1 MGKINVLG
9 FDVANLIAAGEV
21 VDRPSSVVKELLEN
35 SIDAGAT
42 AVTVEIQRGGVAFI
56 RISDNGCGMEPED
69 LPVAILRHATS
80 KISKAD
86 DLGSIATLGFRGEAL
101 AAISSVSKMRI
112 FSRPADSRMGAILTA
127 EGGEVLD
134 ITETGCAAGTTI
146 VVEDLFFNVP
156 ARRKFLKKDATE
168 AAAVGAVVERIALSR
183 PDISIKYICD
193 GEMKFSTAGDGKLY
207 SAVYSVFGKE
217 TASRCLEVSRSADGI
232 TVTGYVSE
240 PDLFKSNRNMEN
252 FFVNGRYVKSKTAM
266 AAVEQA
272 FRTRIPQDKFPICV
286 LNIEINPA
294 AVDVNVHPAKLEIK
308 FTNERI
314 IFDAVYY
321 AVINALESA
330 VIRPELVLNT
340 GRGRVT
346 DDVMSRAAERS
357 TAVTSPTPSVPKSAE
372 TKAPSRT
379 AVGSADIAARV
390 AEKVGKSDGAWDT
403 LPASEETPRR
413 RDSSFWIDGKEA
425 RRLLGAFVPADTR
438 REKAEQLTIPVTEKT
453 EKPAVLPKTEKNESA
468 KVNTTD
474 IRTAREANAENKV
487 GRKTNAEIKAEV
499 KLPEVREK
507 APEDTAEKP
516 REEIPEYI
524 ILGEAYNCYVIVQLE
539 DRLLFVDKHAAHER
553 IIFDELCHRMKATE
567 FSGQLLLAPI
577 NIELLE
583 IESDA
588 IREYRDKITAL
599 GFSFTLENRGLRVN
613 AAINQIPEML
623 NTTEASELFRTLATQ
638 LTDVGAG
645 LDAAAEEFF
654 SARLFQASCKAA
666 IKGGRVYDM
675 AHIKWICDR
684 LFVKPKDGG
693 SVIRTCP
700 HGRPV
705 AFEVKKSSIDR
716 QFARLG

>member
-1 MGKINVLG
+1 MGKINILG

-42 AVTVEIQRGGVAFI
+42 TVTVEIQRGGVAFI

-86 DLGSIATLGFRGEAL
+86 DLGAIATLGFRGEAL
-101 AAISSVSKMRI
+101 AAISSVSRIRI
-112 FSRPADSRMGAILTA
+112 FSRPKASEMGAILTA

-156 ARRKFLKKDATE
+156 ARRKFLKRDNTE

-183 PDISIKYICD
+183 PDISVKYICD
-193 GEMKFSTAGDGKLY
+193 GELKFVTAGDGKLS

-217 TASRCLEVSRSADGI
+217 IASRSLEVNRSADGI

-286 LNIEINPA
+286 LNIDINPGL
-294 AVDVNVHPAKLEIK
+294 VDVNVHPAKLEIK
-308 FTNERI
+308 FTNEKI
-314 IFDAVYY
+314 IFDSVYY
-321 AVINALESA
+321 AVLNALEAA
-330 VIRPELVLNT
+330 VIRPELKIAPKRT
-340 GRGRVT
+340 SVT
-346 DDVMSRAAERS
+346 DEMMEKKTSQMTSA
-357 TAVTSPTPSVPKSAE
+357 TAPQARPVQPTPRPAPVRE
-372 TKAPSRT
+372 TAPSPVT
-379 AVGSADIAARV
+379 TS
-390 AEKVGKSDGAWDT
+390 
-403 LPASEETPRR
+403 SEPTVSESPRR
-413 RDSSFWIDGKEA
+413 ADSSFWIDGKEA

-438 REKAEQLTIPVTEKT
+438 REKPEQIKIPVSDEKT
-453 EKPAVLPKTEKNESA
+453 YGGASVKPAEIPVSDRAKESLPVENTLKTHENEEISEKA
-468 KVNTTD
+468 TA
-474 IRTAREANAENKV
+474 IRTENAKTVAENKPAI
-487 GRKTNAEIKAEV
+487 KTNVEIDPA
-499 KLPEVREK
+499 
-507 APEDTAEKP
+507 
-516 REEIPEYI
+516 EIPEYI

-553 IIFDELCHRMKATE
+553 IIFDELCRKMKSE
-567 FSGQLLLAPI
+567 NISGQMLLVPLKL
-577 NIELLE
+577 ELLE
-583 IESDA
+583 IEGDA
-588 IREYRDKITAL
+588 VTEHADKIKSL
-599 GFSFTLENRGLRVN
+599 GYNFETEKSGNKVTLTVD
-613 AAINQIPEML
+613 QIPEML
-623 NTTEASELFRTLATQ
+623 NTTEATELLMNLASR
-638 LTDVGAG
+638 LTDLGAG

-684 LFVKPKDGG
+684 LFVKPTDGG

-716 QFARLG
+716 QFARLV

>member
-42 AVTVEIQRGGVAFI
+42 TVTVEIQRGGVAFI

-86 DLGSIATLGFRGEAL
+86 DLGAIATLGFRGEAL
-101 AAISSVSKMRI
+101 AAISSVSRIRI
-112 FSRPADSRMGAILTA
+112 FSRPKDSEMGAILTA

-156 ARRKFLKKDATE
+156 ARRKFLKRDNTE

-183 PDISIKYICD
+183 PDISVKYICD
-193 GEMKFSTAGDGKLY
+193 GELKFVTAGDGKLS

-217 TASRCLEVSRSADGI
+217 IASRSLEVNRSADGI

-286 LNIEINPA
+286 LNIDINPGL
-294 AVDVNVHPAKLEIK
+294 VDVNVHPAKLEIK
-308 FTNERI
+308 FTNEKI
-314 IFDAVYY
+314 IFDSVYY
-321 AVINALESA
+321 AVLNALEAA
-330 VIRPELVLNT
+330 VIRPELKIAPKRT
-340 GRGRVT
+340 SVT
-346 DDVMSRAAERS
+346 DEMMDKKTSQITSSAPQSRPVRTAEYKPS
-357 TAVTSPTPSVPKSAE
+357 TSYGEKSSSAMPFAEGAKAE
-372 TKAPSRT
+372 TPKT
-379 AVGSADIAARV
+379 
-390 AEKVGKSDGAWDT
+390 DT
-403 LPASEETPRR
+403 TRR
-413 RDSSFWIDGKEA
+413 ADSSFWIDGKEA

-438 REKAEQLTIPVTEKT
+438 REKPEQIKIPVSDEKT
-453 EKPAVLPKTEKNESA
+453 YGGAAVKPADISVSDRAKESLPVENTLKTHENEEISEK
-468 KVNTTD
+468 TTP
-474 IRTAREANAENKV
+474 IRTENAKTVAENKPAIKANAEIDP
-487 GRKTNAEIKAEV
+487 G
-499 KLPEVREK
+499 
-507 APEDTAEKP
+507 
-516 REEIPEYI
+516 EIPEYI

-553 IIFDELCHRMKATE
+553 IIFDELCRKMKSE
-567 FSGQLLLAPI
+567 KISGQMLLVPLKL
-577 NIELLE
+577 ELLE
-583 IESDA
+583 IEGDA
-588 IREYRDKITAL
+588 VNEHADKIKSL
-599 GFSFTLENRGLRVN
+599 GYNLETEKSGNKVTLTVD
-613 AAINQIPEML
+613 QIPEML
-623 NTTEASELFRTLATQ
+623 NTTEATELLMNLASR
-638 LTDVGAG
+638 LTDLGAG

-684 LFVKPKDGG
+684 LFVKPTDGG

-716 QFARLG
+716 QFARLV

>member
-1 MGKINVLG
+1 MGKINILG

-42 AVTVEIQRGGVAFI
+42 TVTVEIQRGGVAFI

-86 DLGSIATLGFRGEAL
+86 DLGAIATLGFRGEAL
-101 AAISSVSKMRI
+101 AAISSVSRIRI
-112 FSRPADSRMGAILTA
+112 FSRPKDSEMGAILTA

-156 ARRKFLKKDATE
+156 ARRKFLKRDNTE

-183 PDISIKYICD
+183 PDISVKYICD
-193 GEMKFSTAGDGKLY
+193 GELKFVTAGDGKLS

-217 TASRCLEVSRSADGI
+217 IASRSLEVNRSADGI
-232 TVTGYVSE
+232 TVSGYVSE

-286 LNIEINPA
+286 LNIDINPGL
-294 AVDVNVHPAKLEIK
+294 VDVNVHPAKLEIK
-308 FTNERI
+308 FTNEKI
-314 IFDAVYY
+314 IFDSVYY
-321 AVINALESA
+321 AVLNALEAA
-330 VIRPELVLNT
+330 VIRPELKIAPKRT
-340 GRGRVT
+340 SVT
-346 DDVMSRAAERS
+346 DEMMEKKTSQMTSAAAPQARP
-357 TAVTSPTPSVPKSAE
+357 VQPTPRPAPVRE
-372 TKAPSRT
+372 TAPSPVT
-379 AVGSADIAARV
+379 TS
-390 AEKVGKSDGAWDT
+390 
-403 LPASEETPRR
+403 SEPSVSESPRR
-413 RDSSFWIDGKEA
+413 ADSSFWIDGKEA

-438 REKAEQLTIPVTEKT
+438 REKPEQIKIPVSDEKT
-453 EKPAVLPKTEKNESA
+453 YGGVSAKPAEAPGRETPKVTYPIEDSDKAPEKDEITVDQAEINKKKTVHERE
-468 KVNTTD
+468 NTK
-474 IRTAREANAENKV
+474 ANAENKPAI
-487 GRKTNAEIKAEV
+487 KTNAEIDPA
-499 KLPEVREK
+499 
-507 APEDTAEKP
+507 
-516 REEIPEYI
+516 EIPEYI

-553 IIFDELCHRMKATE
+553 IIFDELCRKMKSE
-567 FSGQLLLAPI
+567 KISGQMLLVPLKL
-577 NIELLE
+577 ELLE
-583 IESDA
+583 IEGDA
-588 IREYRDKITAL
+588 VNEHADKIKSL
-599 GFSFTLENRGLRVN
+599 GYNLETEKSGNKVTLTVD
-613 AAINQIPEML
+613 QIPEML
-623 NTTEASELFRTLATQ
+623 NTTEATELLMNLASR
-638 LTDVGAG
+638 LTDLGAG

-684 LFVKPKDGG
+684 LFVKPTDGG

-716 QFARLG
+716 QFARLV

>member
-1 MGKINVLG
+1 MGKINILG

-42 AVTVEIQRGGVAFI
+42 TVTVEIQRGGVAFI

-86 DLGSIATLGFRGEAL
+86 DLGAIATLGFRGEAL
-101 AAISSVSKMRI
+101 AAISSVSRIRI
-112 FSRPADSRMGAILTA
+112 FSRPKDSEMGAILTA

-156 ARRKFLKKDATE
+156 ARRKFLKKDNTE

-183 PDISIKYICD
+183 PDISVKYICD
-193 GEMKFSTAGDGKLY
+193 GELKFVTAGDGKLY

-217 TASRCLEVSRSADGI
+217 IASRSLEVSRSADGI
-232 TVTGYVSE
+232 TVSGYVSE

-286 LNIEINPA
+286 LNIDINPGL
-294 AVDVNVHPAKLEIK
+294 VDVNVHPAKLEIK
-308 FTNERI
+308 FTNEKI
-314 IFDAVYY
+314 IFDSVYY
-321 AVINALESA
+321 AVLNALESA
-330 VIRPELVLNT
+330 VIRPELKLAPKRT
-340 GRGRVT
+340 GVT
-346 DDVMSRAAERS
+346 DEMMEKKTSQMTS
-357 TAVTSPTPSVPKSAE
+357 TVTPPTRPVQPTYRPAPVQETKPAPAPRQTEPQPKS
-372 TKAPSRT
+372 
-379 AVGSADIAARV
+379 
-390 AEKVGKSDGAWDT
+390 
-403 LPASEETPRR
+403 ETPRR
-413 RDSSFWIDGKEA
+413 ADSSFWIDGKEA

-438 REKAEQLTIPVTEKT
+438 REKPEQIKIPVSDNVTYGGGRISTTDENQQLHENKT
-453 EKPAVLPKTEKNESA
+453 EKIHSETVKIEEKAAEIVEKIPETIKTDAENVKTEKSS
-468 KVNTTD
+468 V
-474 IRTAREANAENKV
+474 
-487 GRKTNAEIKAEV
+487 EIDPA
-499 KLPEVREK
+499 
-507 APEDTAEKP
+507 
-516 REEIPEYI
+516 EIPEYI

-553 IIFDELCHRMKATE
+553 IIFDELCRKMKSE
-567 FSGQLLLAPI
+567 KISGQMLLVPLKL
-577 NIELLE
+577 ELLE
-583 IESDA
+583 IEGDA
-588 IREYRDKITAL
+588 VTEHADKIKAL
-599 GFSFTLENRGLRVN
+599 GYNFETEKCGNKITLTVD
-613 AAINQIPEML
+613 QIPEML
-623 NTTEASELFRTLATQ
+623 NTTEATELLMNLASR
-638 LTDVGAG
+638 LTDLGAG

-666 IKGGRVYDM
+666 IKGGRVYDTT
-675 AHIKWICDR
+675 HIKWICDR

-705 AFEVKKSSIDR
+705 AFEVKRSSIDR

>member
-1 MGKINVLG
+1 MGKINILG

-42 AVTVEIQRGGVAFI
+42 TVTVEIQRGGVAFI

-86 DLGSIATLGFRGEAL
+86 DLGAIATLGFRGEAL
-101 AAISSVSKMRI
+101 AAISSVSRIRI
-112 FSRPADSRMGAILTA
+112 FSRPKDSEMGAILTA

-156 ARRKFLKKDATE
+156 ARRKFLKRDNTE

-183 PDISIKYICD
+183 PDISVKYICD
-193 GEMKFSTAGDGKLY
+193 GELKFVTAGDGKLY

-217 TASRCLEVSRSADGI
+217 VASRSLEVSRSADGI
-232 TVTGYVSE
+232 TVSGYVSE

-252 FFVNGRYVKSKTAM
+252 FFVNRRYVKSKTAM

-286 LNIEINPA
+286 LSIDINPGL
-294 AVDVNVHPAKLEIK
+294 VDVNVHPAKLEIK
-308 FTNERI
+308 FTNEKI
-314 IFDAVYY
+314 IFDSVYY
-321 AVINALESA
+321 AVLNALESA
-330 VIRPELVLNT
+330 VIRPELKIAPKRT
-340 GRGRVT
+340 SVT
-346 DDVMSRAAERS
+346 DEMMEKKTSQMTSAAAPQARP
-357 TAVTSPTPSVPKSAE
+357 VQPTPRPAPVRE
-372 TKAPSRT
+372 TAPSSVT
-379 AVGSADIAARV
+379 TS
-390 AEKVGKSDGAWDT
+390 
-403 LPASEETPRR
+403 SEPSVSESPRR
-413 RDSSFWIDGKEA
+413 ADSSFWIDGKEA

-438 REKAEQLTIPVTEKT
+438 REKPEQIKIPVSDEKT
-453 EKPAVLPKTEKNESA
+453 YGGAAVKSAEISVSDRVKESLPVENTLKTHENEEISEKTTE
-468 KVNTTD
+468 
-474 IRTAREANAENKV
+474 IRTETTKTVAENKPEIKANAEIDP
-487 GRKTNAEIKAEV
+487 A
-499 KLPEVREK
+499 
-507 APEDTAEKP
+507 
-516 REEIPEYI
+516 EIPEYI

-553 IIFDELCHRMKATE
+553 IIFDELCRKMKSE
-567 FSGQLLLAPI
+567 KISGQMLLVPLKL
-577 NIELLE
+577 ELLE
-583 IESDA
+583 IEGDA
-588 IREYRDKITAL
+588 VSEHADKIKAL
-599 GFSFTLENRGLRVN
+599 GYNFETEKDGNKVTLTVD
-613 AAINQIPEML
+613 QIPEML
-623 NTTEASELFRTLATQ
+623 NTIEATELLMNLASRLCDL
-638 LTDVGAG
+638 GAG

-666 IKGGRVYDM
+666 IKGGRVYDT

-705 AFEVKKSSIDR
+705 AFEVKRSSIDR
-716 QFARLG
+716 QFARLV

>member
-42 AVTVEIQRGGVAFI
+42 TVTVEIQRGGVAFI

-80 KISKAD
+80 KISKAS
-86 DLGSIATLGFRGEAL
+86 DLGAIETLGFRGEAL
-101 AAISSVSKMRI
+101 AAISSVSRIRI
-112 FSRPADSRMGAILTA
+112 FSRPKDSEMGAILTA

-156 ARRKFLKKDATE
+156 ARRKFLKRDNTE

-193 GEMKFSTAGDGKLY
+193 GELKFVTAGDGKLY
-207 SAVYSVFGKE
+207 SSVYSVFGKE
-217 TASRCLEVSRSADGI
+217 VATRSLEVSRTADGI
-232 TVTGYVSE
+232 TVSGYVSE

-252 FFVNGRYVKSKTAM
+252 FFVNGRFVKSKTAM

-286 LNIEINPA
+286 LNIDINPGL
-294 AVDVNVHPAKLEIK
+294 VDVNVHPAKLEIK
-308 FTNERI
+308 FTNEKI
-314 IFDAVYY
+314 IFDSVYY
-321 AVINALESA
+321 AVLNALEAA
-330 VIRPELVLNT
+330 VIRPELNIAPRRT
-340 GRGRVT
+340 SVT
-346 DDVMSRAAERS
+346 DEMMEKKASQI
-357 TAVTSPTPSVPKSAE
+357 TPSHVPQTRPVPKTYSTVAATPIREEQPTTVSRPAE
-372 TKAPSRT
+372 TPLKR
-379 AVGSADIAARV
+379 
-390 AEKVGKSDGAWDT
+390 
-403 LPASEETPRR
+403 EETPRT

-438 REKAEQLTIPVTEKT
+438 REKPEQIKIPVAEEPITVKSPVQSSANAVEISKTVSENIEKTIKQPETPVNVTKTIAENTKT
-453 EKPAVLPKTEKNESA
+453 EKSS
-468 KVNTTD
+468 
-474 IRTAREANAENKV
+474 I
-487 GRKTNAEIKAEV
+487 EID
-499 KLPEVREK
+499 P
-507 APEDTAEKP
+507 T
-516 REEIPEYI
+516 EIPEYI

-553 IIFDELCHRMKATE
+553 IIFDELCRKMKSE
-567 FSGQLLLAPI
+567 KFSGQMLLVPLKL
-577 NIELLE
+577 ELLE
-583 IESDA
+583 IEGNA
-588 IREYRDKITAL
+588 VTEHADKLKSL
-599 GFSFTLENRGLRVN
+599 GYNFELEKNGNKVTLTVD
-613 AAINQIPEML
+613 QVPDML
-623 NTTEASELFRTLATQ
+623 STTEATELLMNLASR
-638 LTDVGAG
+638 LCDVGAG

-675 AHIKWICDR
+675 AHVKWICDR
-684 LFVKPKDGG
+684 LLVKPKDGG

-705 AFEVKKSSIDR
+705 AFEVKRSSIDR
-716 QFARLG
+716 QFARLV

>member
-1 MGKINVLG
+1 MGRINVLG

-35 SIDAGAT
+35 SIDAGAS
-42 AVTVEIQRGGVAFI
+42 AVTVEIQRGGVSFI
-56 RISDNGCGMEPED
+56 RISDDGCGMEPED

-101 AAISSVSKMRI
+101 AAISSVSKIRI
-112 FSRPADSRMGAILTA
+112 FSKPKDSQMGSLLTA
-127 EGGEVLD
+127 EGGDVLD
-134 ITETGCAAGTTI
+134 ITEIGCADGTTV

-183 PDISIKYICD
+183 PDISVKYICD
-193 GEMKFSTAGDGKLY
+193 GELKFVTAGDGKLY
-207 SAVYSVFGKE
+207 SAIYAVFGKA
-217 TASRCLEVSRSADGI
+217 TAARMLEVSRSADGI
-232 TVTGYVSE
+232 TVKGYVSE

-286 LNIEINPA
+286 LNIDINPA

-308 FTNERI
+308 FTNERL

-321 AVINALESA
+321 AVLNALESS
-330 VIRPELVLNT
+330 VVRPELSLSSR
-340 GRGRVT
+340 RGVSPQTEQRPQTPQSELFRKSAPAMRDFPRTTEPARAGNGASYYPPRETVSLSAYSRPQT
-346 DDVMSRAAERS
+346 DSYEKREQ
-357 TAVTSPTPSVPKSAE
+357 TSPQTSPK
-372 TKAPSRT
+372 
-379 AVGSADIAARV
+379 
-390 AEKVGKSDGAWDT
+390 
-403 LPASEETPRR
+403 
-413 RDSSFWIDGKEA
+413 RDNSFWIDGAEA
-425 RRLLGAFVPADTR
+425 KRLLGAFVPADAR
-438 REKAEQLTIPVTEKT
+438 REKPEQVKLPVDDGARVVETSRENVGITETSAQSRVISNTLKAFAENKT
-453 EKPAVLPKTEKNESA
+453 ATVEEKPAVQK
-468 KVNTTD
+468 
-474 IRTAREANAENKV
+474 
-487 GRKTNAEIKAEV
+487 KA
-499 KLPEVREK
+499 
-507 APEDTAEKP
+507 
-516 REEIPEYI
+516 EEIPEYI

-539 DRLLFVDKHAAHER
+539 DRLVFVDKHAAHER
-553 IIFDELCHRMKATE
+553 IIFDELRRRMSE
-567 FSGQLLLAPI
+567 VEMSGQMLLAPLTLD
-577 NIELLE
+577 LLE
-583 IESDA
+583 IEGNAVS
-588 IREYRDKITAL
+588 EYREKILSL
-599 GFSFTLENRGLRVN
+599 GFNFTLAQNGAGVTATIDR
-613 AAINQIPEML
+613 IPEVL
-623 NTTEASELFRTLATQ
+623 NTNEALELFQTLASQ

-645 LDAAAEEFF
+645 LEAAAEEFF

-666 IKGGRVYDM
+666 VKGGRIYDL

-684 LFVKPKDGG
+684 LFVKEEGK

-705 AFEVKKSSIDR
+705 AFEVKKSSIDK

>member
-1 MGKINVLG
+1 MGKINILG

-42 AVTVEIQRGGVAFI
+42 TVTVEIQRGGVAFI

-80 KISKAD
+80 KISKAS
-86 DLGSIATLGFRGEAL
+86 DLGAIETLGFRGEAL
-101 AAISSVSKMRI
+101 AAISSVSRIRI
-112 FSRPADSRMGAILTA
+112 FSRPKDSEMGAILTA

-156 ARRKFLKKDATE
+156 ARRKFLKKDNTE

-193 GEMKFSTAGDGKLY
+193 GELKFVTTGDGKLY
-207 SAVYSVFGKE
+207 SSVYSVFGKE
-217 TASRCLEVSRSADGI
+217 IASRSLEVNRYADGI
-232 TVTGYVSE
+232 TVSGYVSE

-272 FRTRIPQDKFPICV
+272 FKTRIPQDKFPICV
-286 LNIEINPA
+286 LNIDINPGL
-294 AVDVNVHPAKLEIK
+294 VDVNVHPAKLEIK
-308 FTNERI
+308 FTNEKI

-330 VIRPELVLNT
+330 VIRPELNIAPRRT
-340 GRGRVT
+340 SVT
-346 DDVMSRAAERS
+346 DEMMEKKASQISPSAVPQMRPAPKTSS
-357 TAVTSPTPSVPKSAE
+357 TVSASPIREAKSEVTSRTVETTPV
-372 TKAPSRT
+372 
-379 AVGSADIAARV
+379 
-390 AEKVGKSDGAWDT
+390 SD
-403 LPASEETPRR
+403 TPRT

-438 REKAEQLTIPVTEKT
+438 REKPEQIKISVAEETIT
-453 EKPAVLPKTEKNESA
+453 
-468 KVNTTD
+468 
-474 IRTAREANAENKV
+474 
-487 GRKTNAEIKAEV
+487 
-499 KLPEVREK
+499 EK
-507 APEDTAEKP
+507 APVTTSANAVETPMGVTESTVKPIKQPEIIANDAKAIVENTRTEKSSIEIDPAEV
-516 REEIPEYI
+516 PEYI

-553 IIFDELCHRMKATE
+553 IIFDELCRKMKSE
-567 FSGQLLLAPI
+567 KISGQMLLVPLKL
-577 NIELLE
+577 ELLE
-583 IESDA
+583 IEGDA
-588 IREYRDKITAL
+588 VTEHADKIKSL
-599 GFSFTLENRGLRVN
+599 GYNFETVKSGNKVTLRVD
-613 AAINQIPEML
+613 QIPEML
-623 NTTEASELFRTLATQ
+623 STTEASELLMNLSSRLC
-638 LTDVGAG
+638 DVGAG

-666 IKGGRVYDM
+666 IKGGRVYDT

-684 LFVKPKDGG
+684 LLVKPKDGG

-705 AFEVKKSSIDR
+705 AFEVKRSSIDR
-716 QFARLG
+716 QFARLV